1 MSKLEVVKNY
11 QSRSKEYNFNWCW
24 HRTLPL
30 KKKRFSIFENLL
42 KTSGTTTKVLSCLK
56 IPLTSMRF
64 IASCENV
71 VPRFQTSPI
80 LPFPPHTWTVLLIPL
95 KKLFYSQ
102 CWRVLKCSSKQTHK
116 ACVKDATS
124 YSFVRNC
131 EKLRMW
137 ISHLVI
143 YMKMLFHRCGHRLSL
158 IASSK
163 SLMRIRNG
171 FNLNWLGDQ

>member
-1 MSKLEVVKNY
+1 MVSRSWLKNISNSAIQWIRILITEAFTTYPSVASWNCRFSKKNVVSSSAGVFYNCKTSTNPNWLLCYRDDKLEG
-11 QSRSKEYNFNWCW
+11 S
-24 HRTLPL
+24 
-30 KKKRFSIFENLL
+30 
-42 KTSGTTTKVLSCLK
+42 
-56 IPLTSMRF
+56 
-64 IASCENV
+64 
-71 VPRFQTSPI
+71 PRQT
-80 LPFPPHTWTVLLIPL
+80 
-95 KKLFYSQ
+95 
-102 CWRVLKCSSKQTHK
+102 RSSKQTDK

-124 YSFVRNC
+124 YSFVRKC

-171 FNLNWLGDQ
+171 FNPNWLDNQ